1 MTFGEVVAQLIGWLG
16 DLVQWILS
24 WFPRMEII
32 PSDELGV
39 RQVAGAEPTEMRPG
53 IHWYIPALTDITT
66 CHSTTQVM
74 GIRSLALETQDGVA
88 VQVGGVLVY
97 HIEDPVVYCARNY
110 NAEDSLHEVALAAF
124 REAVQCSTWEE
135 LTDEGEST
143 FDVVLPSR
151 MAESLARFGVVV
163 ESVSPTDT
171 VRLDTV
177 NRHFGVKIQNIFG
190 GVE

>member
-1 MTFGEVVAQLIGWLG
+1 MSFGTVIAQLIGWLG
-16 DLVQWILS
+16 ELVEWILD
-24 WFPRMEII
+24 WVPRMEVI

-39 RQVAGAEPTEMRPG
+39 IQVLGRTPRRLDPG
-53 IHWYIPALTDITT
+53 VHWYVPATSEITT
-66 CHSTTQVM
+66 CHSTTSVM

-97 HIEDPVVYCARNY
+97 HIEDPVVYIARNY

>member
-1 MTFGEVVAQLIGWLG
+1 
-16 DLVQWILS
+16 
-24 WFPRMEII
+24 
-32 PSDELGV
+32 
-39 RQVAGAEPTEMRPG
+39 
-53 IHWYIPALTDITT
+53 
-66 CHSTTQVM
+66 M

-97 HIEDPVVYCARNY
+97 HIEDPVVYIARNY

-143 FDVVLPSR
+143 FDVVLPAR